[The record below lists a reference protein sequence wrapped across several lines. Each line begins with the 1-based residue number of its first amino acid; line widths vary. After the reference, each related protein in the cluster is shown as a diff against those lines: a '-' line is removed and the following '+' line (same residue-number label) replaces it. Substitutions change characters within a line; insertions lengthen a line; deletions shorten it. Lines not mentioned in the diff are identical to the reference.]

1 MPRAAPTE
9 EPDPVESIVVSHP
22 CSMGISAVGAEIARR
37 GGDKSTRRTL
47 RRCLQHLIGGQRLTT
62 EGESIALDCNLISGI
77 AMLAS
82 ASIPVA
88 TAAPA
93 EAGLY
98 VPALSN
104 GATVRDQ
111 VPRPLTQR

>member
-37 GGDKSTRRTL
+37 GGDKPTRRTL
-47 RRCLQHLIGGQRLTT
+47 RRCLQHLIGGQRLTI

-77 AMLAS
+77 AMPAS

-93 EAGLY
+93 EAGLC

>member
-1 MPRAAPTE
+1 
-9 EPDPVESIVVSHP
+9 
-22 CSMGISAVGAEIARR
+22 MGISAVGAEIARR

-47 RRCLQHLIGGQRLTT
+47 RRCLQHLIGGQRLTI
-62 EGESIALDCNLISGI
+62 EGESTALDCNLISGI
-77 AMLAS
+77 AMPAS

-93 EAGLY
+93 EAGLC